1 MASRSGPAAVA
12 ATSWSGHDTWL
23 MTVVGLSVVL
33 VVVLVS
39 WAKLHAFLALM
50 LGAFAVTVLS
60 GQGVARA
67 AGAFATG
74 FGGTAGQVGVLIVLG
89 AVFGRLLADSGG
101 VDQLVSALT
110 RRVGPRGLPWAVT
123 GIACLVGLPMFFEVG
138 FVMLVPLVLQIARR
152 AGQPVLR
159 IGVPAVVGL
168 ATVHALV
175 PPHPGVL
182 AAVTAVHADTGL
194 TLLYGLIVA
203 IPCAVVA
210 GPLFTA
216 YIWPRVAAHVP
227 EAALAAF
234 TADVPAPA
242 AAPLRRVVR
251 LRAPAAAPA
260 PAAAAPIPV
269 AAAGGPPRSAAV
281 APRTAA
287 PAAPAGPPE
296 RTAREPGA
304 EDRTAPGGAR
314 RTPPFAVTLCTVL
327 LPVVL
332 MMLEAA
338 SGTFHLGHGFTAR
351 AIAFLGTPVVALLL
365 AVLVALAVFGW
376 AAGASRRRVH
386 ETLTRSF
393 PPIAGVLVIVC
404 AGGGYSAALR
414 GAGIDAVI
422 GEAARDLHIPL
433 ILLAWLVAALMR
445 AATGSGTVA
454 TVAAGGIVA
463 SMAHGLNGPHA
474 ALLALALG
482 SGAVFLGHVNDASFW
497 MFKEYFGLSV
507 GGTLRTWTVSHML
520 ISLLSLGGILLLNA
534 FAA

>member
-12 ATSWSGHDTWL
+12 AASWSAHDTWL
-23 MTVVGLSVVL
+23 MIVVGLSVVL

-39 WAKLHAFLALM
+39 WAKLHAFLALT

-67 AGAFATG
+67 AAAFTTG
-74 FGGTAGQVGVLIVLG
+74 FGATAGQVGVLIVLG

-110 RRVGPRGLPWAVT
+110 RRVGPKRLPWAVT

-182 AAVTAVHADTGL
+182 AAITAVHADTGL
-194 TLLYGLIVA
+194 TLLYGLVIA

-234 TADVPAPA
+234 TADAPAPA
-242 AAPLRRVVR
+242 AVPLRRVVR
-251 LRAPAAAPA
+251 LRAPAVAPV
-260 PAAAAPIPV
+260 PAAASPVPV
-269 AAAGGPPRSAAV
+269 AAAGGPPASAAV
-281 APRTAA
+281 GPCPAA

-296 RTAREPGA
+296 RTAREPRA
-304 EDRTAPGGAR
+304 EDRTAPGGGR

-338 SGTFHLGHGFTAR
+338 SGTFHLGHGFVAR
-351 AIAFLGTPVVALLL
+351 AIAFTGTPVVALLL

-386 ETLTRSF
+386 ETLTRAF

-414 GAGIDAVI
+414 GAGIDTVI

-463 SMAHGLNGPHA
+463 SMAHGLNAPHA